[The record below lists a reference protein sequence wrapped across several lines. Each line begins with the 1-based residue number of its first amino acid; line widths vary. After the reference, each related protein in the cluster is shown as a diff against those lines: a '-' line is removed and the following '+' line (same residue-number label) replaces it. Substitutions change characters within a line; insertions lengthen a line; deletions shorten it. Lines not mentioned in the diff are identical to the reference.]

1 MPPKAPPSRN
11 AKASN
16 PGAKRKALTLRLH
29 PDDWVE
35 LVTLAAKLSVK
46 RGRQISAHAI
56 IHAATL
62 RAIEDKAE
70 GLELEESDDE

>member
-11 AKASN
+11 AKPSN
-16 PGAKRKALTLRLH
+16 RDARRKALTLRLH

-56 IHAATL
+56 IHAATM
-62 RAIEDKAE
+62 RALAENAE
-70 GLELEESDDE
+70 GLELDDGDED

>member
-11 AKASN
+11 AKPSN
-16 PGAKRKALTLRLH
+16 QAAKRKALTLRLH

-46 RGRQISAHAI
+46 RGRQITAHAI
-56 IHAATL
+56 IHAATM
-62 RAIEDKAE
+62 RALEEKAE
-70 GLELEESDDE
+70 GLELEGGDED